1 MKEQF
6 NYTLKDAQATK
17 VSPVAPEKFD
27 VQKYAEYEQ
36 NLLERC
42 ADFWKKDSGVLV
54 YRRMRVGEV
63 FAEDA
68 ADMKKSL
75 AWHLGALV
83 KSMMFKADVPY
94 FLEPWYGI
102 GTAAAAFGKDYIW
115 EAGQAPA
122 VSGKFETTEQ
132 ALSYATKNIAET
144 PIGRHTLD
152 MVEYF
157 LSATKGKLP
166 LSYCDVQSPLNVAGN
181 IIDTNSFLTDFY
193 LAPEM
198 ISALLNKIADLLID
212 FTALQQ
218 KLIGGALAS
227 PGHGFASSRA
237 FTGFG
242 MSDDNAVM
250 ISTEHYKEV
259 VEKSFTKLG
268 DAFGGSV
275 FHSCGNWSD
284 KAQYVASIPNLKMA
298 DGAFT
303 FGTDP
308 APNPTEPFPAAFAN
322 TGVVLNARMVGDVHL
337 IEEKVRQLWAPGM
350 KLMVV
355 TYCATPEE
363 QAEAYDRIHEICR

>member
-6 NYTLKDAQATK
+6 NYTLKDAQATT
-17 VSPVAPEKFD
+17 VTPIAPENFD
-27 VQKYAEYEQ
+27 IQKYADYEQ
-36 NLLERC
+36 KLQERC

-63 FAEDA
+63 FAEDS

-75 AWHLGALV
+75 AWQLGALE
-83 KSMMFKADVPY
+83 KSMLFKADVPN

-115 EAGQAPA
+115 EPGQAPA
-122 VSGKFETTEQ
+122 VNGKFETTEQ
-132 ALSYATKNIAET
+132 ALNYAVKNIAET
-144 PIGRHTLD
+144 PIGKHTLN

-157 LSATKGKLP
+157 LESTKSRLP
-166 LSYCDVQSPLNVAGN
+166 MSYCDVQSPLNVAGN
-181 IIDTNSFLTDFY
+181 IIDTNNFLTDFY
-193 LAPEM
+193 LAPE
-198 ISALLNKIADLLID
+198 IVSALLDKIADLLID
-212 FTALQQ
+212 FTTLQ
-218 KLIGGALAS
+218 KNLIGSALAS

-237 FTGFG
+237 FSGFG

-250 ISTEHYKEV
+250 ISTEHYKEM
-259 VEKSFTKLG
+259 VEKSFATLG
-268 DAFGGSV
+268 NAFGGSV

-284 KAQYVASIPNLKMA
+284 KAQYIAGIAKLKMA

-303 FGTDP
+303 LGTDP
-308 APNPTEPFPAAFAN
+308 APNPTEPFPAAFAG
-322 TGVVLNARMVGDVHL
+322 TGIVLNARMVGDVHL

-350 KLMVV
+350 KLIVV

-363 QAEAYDRIHEICR
+363 QAEAYDRIHEICK